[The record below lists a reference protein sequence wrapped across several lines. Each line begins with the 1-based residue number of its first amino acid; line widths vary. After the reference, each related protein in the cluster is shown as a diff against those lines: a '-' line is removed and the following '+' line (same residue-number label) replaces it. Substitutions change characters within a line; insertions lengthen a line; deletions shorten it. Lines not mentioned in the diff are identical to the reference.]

1 MLKHE
6 EKMIYQKSIFVLI
19 VLLAFNLCAFSQVGK
34 WQNFTNMKFVN
45 KIAVTDNGIWA
56 GTSGGVFYYSY
67 KDKTYQQFTT
77 TEGLKSINVTAV
89 AVDHVG
95 RVWFGSVNGN
105 IDVYDPST
113 KSWNYIVAIANSE
126 KTKKRINDFLVKD
139 TVVYVSTDFG
149 VSIIY
154 STSLTFGDT
163 YNKLG
168 SFGADL
174 KANSVFLDDTLWVA
188 TEKGIAVQKDGLS
201 NYLTPD
207 SWRNF
212 STLQG
217 LPAQNVTSLIRYKD
231 TLYAATPAGLAILK
245 DSIFTRKSGPLF
257 SANVIDMISKGD
269 SLIIAT
275 QYAVHI
281 YYEGTFTLQYADFGG
296 QITDIAKSNSSK
308 NYFASST
315 IGVPTLVGSK
325 ISLLAPAGPTT
336 NLFPSITID
345 GNGKL
350 WSASG
355 KDVVNQGFYRLD
367 ESGWKNYLVNEYP
380 IMGAN
385 AYHKTQATSNNT
397 VWMLGWGYGILKI
410 KDDSLVIR
418 YSNANV
424 DSLVGI
430 PNDKNFIVISGVAED
445 SKKNIWILNRDAG
458 NEKILGKLSTDG
470 KWAFYQ
476 NGFNSKAV
484 LLDDIVIDKY
494 DTKWLITALSTQ
506 TPITQGVY
514 YFNETGATSKTWG
527 FLTSSNGLNGP
538 PTSIAVDLRGEIW
551 VGTNLGV
558 NVVVN
563 PTQPEQRV
571 TSIFAVRQQYINCI
585 AVDGLNNKWIGTR
598 NGVWVLSPDGSS
610 LIAHYNTRNSPV
622 LSDDIKSIAINDK
635 NGLVYIG
642 TDNGLSSLYTMSI
655 KPLDSFEKIELY
667 PNPLYIDNSKEPKL
681 TIDGLIKNSYIKI
694 LSVDGNL
701 VTEFSTPG
709 GRTAFWNGR
718 DKNSNFV
725 SSGIYFIIAY
735 NEDGE
740 QLATGKVAVINR

>member
-1 MLKHE
+1 
-6 EKMIYQKSIFVLI
+6 MIYQKSIFALI
-19 VLLAFNLCAFSQVGK
+19 VLLVLNFRTFGQVGK
-34 WQNFTNMKFVN
+34 WQNFTNMKFIN

-67 KDKTYQQFTT
+67 KNKSYEQFTT
-77 TEGLKSINVTAV
+77 TEGLKSINISAV
-89 AVDHVG
+89 ALDHQG

-105 IDVYDPST
+105 IDIYDPST
-113 KSWNYIVAIANSE
+113 KAWTYIVTIANSE

-154 STSLTFGDT
+154 ATTLIFGDT

-174 KANSVFLDDTLWVA
+174 RVNSVFLDDTLWAA
-188 TEKGIAVQKDGLS
+188 TEKGIAVQKYGLS
-201 NYLTPD
+201 NYLTPN
-207 SWRNF
+207 SWQNF
-212 STLQG
+212 STAQG
-217 LPAQNVTSLIRYKD
+217 LPSQYVSSIIRYRD
-231 TLYAATPAGLAILK
+231 TLYVGTQAGLTFLQGSTFIKKPGL
-245 DSIFTRKSGPLF
+245 LF

-269 SLIIAT
+269 SLFIAT
-275 QYAVHI
+275 RNSVYV
-281 YYEGTFTLQYADFGG
+281 YYQGNFTLLYSDFGG
-296 QITDIAKSNSSK
+296 QITDLAKSGSSK
-308 NYFASST
+308 NFFASST
-315 IGVPTLVGSK
+315 IGIPTLVGSS
-325 ISLLAPAGPTT
+325 INLLAPLGPTT
-336 NLFPSITID
+336 NLFPSITVD
-345 GNGKL
+345 GKGKL
-350 WSASG
+350 WAASG
-355 KDVVNQGFYRLD
+355 TDIANQGFYRLD

-385 AYHKTQATSNNT
+385 SYHKTIATSNNT
-397 VWMLGWGYGILKI
+397 VWMLGWGYGALKI

-430 PNDKNFIVISGVAED
+430 PINKDFIVISGVAED
-445 SKKNIWILNRDAG
+445 SKKNIWLLNRDAG
-458 NEKILGKLSTDG
+458 NEKILSKLTPDG
-470 KWAFYQ
+470 KWTYYQ
-476 NGFNSKAV
+476 NGYNSKAV

-494 DTKWLITALSTQ
+494 DTKWLVTALSTQ

-527 FLTSSNGLNGP
+527 FLTSANGLNGP

-558 NVVVN
+558 NVVTN

-585 AVDGLNNKWIGTR
+585 TVDGLNNKWIGTR
-598 NGVWVLSPDGSS
+598 SGLWVLSPDGNS
-610 LIAHYNTRNSPV
+610 LMAQYNTRNSPI

-642 TDNGLSSLYTMSI
+642 TNNGLSSLYTLSI
-655 KPLDSFEKIELY
+655 KPLESFEKLELY
-667 PNPLYIDNSKEPKL
+667 PNPFYIDKSKGQKL
-681 TIDGLIKNSYIKI
+681 TIDGLVNNSSIKI
-694 LSVDGNL
+694 LSVEGNL
-701 VTEFSTPG
+701 ITEISTPG
-709 GRTAFWNGR
+709 GRTSFWNGR
-718 DKNSNFV
+718 DKDSNFV

-740 QLATGKVAVINR
+740 QIATGKVAVINR